1 MGIQIG
7 TRLIPW
13 YGIFIAIGVAAGAIL
28 AYFLIRM
35 KHMKFDDFIELAC
48 FAGLGGVIGAKL
60 LYIIVSWSQIDFSR
74 ITEPAYLNGLMNG
87 GFVFYGG
94 LAGGLLGAFL
104 AGKFLHIPVA
114 DYVRT
119 AIPAVPLAHAFGR
132 IGCAF
137 VGCCYGF
144 PYDGPG
150 AVVYTESL
158 FAPLDIPLFPVQ
170 AVEAAA
176 ELIIAAGLTV
186 WICRNRN
193 RQVRSIELYLIL
205 YAAVRFI
212 LEFFRYDDS
221 ERGILLGLSTSQ
233 WISIAVLICAAVS
246 AALYRDRQL
255 PDNEE
260 K

>member
-1 MGIQIG
+1 M
-7 TRLIPW
+7 
-13 YGIFIAIGVAAGAIL
+13 FIVIGVAAGAIL
-28 AYFLIRM
+28 GYFLTRM
-35 KHMKFDDFIELAC
+35 KHMKFDEFIELAC
-48 FAGLGGVIGAKL
+48 FAGLGGIIGAKF
-60 LYIIVSWSQIDFSR
+60 LYLAVSWNQIDLTR

-94 LAGGLLGAFL
+94 LAGGFLGAFL
-104 AGKFLHIPVA
+104 AGKLLHIPVA

-119 AIPAVPLAHAFGR
+119 AIPAIPLAHAFGR

-137 VGCCYGF
+137 VGCCYGI

-150 AVVYTESL
+150 AVVYTESP
-158 FAPLDIPLFPVQ
+158 FAPLDTPLFPVQ

-176 ELIIAAGLTV
+176 EMIIAVGLTI
-186 WICRNRN
+186 WICRKKSRK
-193 RQVRSIELYLIL
+193 VKSIEVYLFL

-233 WISIAVLICAAVS
+233 WISIAIMIGTAVYLVGS
-246 AALYRDRQL
+246 SRKKR
-255 PDNEE
+255 PEPV
-260 K
+260 